1 MNFQKILMPVLGV
14 LLVAGAWRAYGW
26 PGVALV
32 ASGIVMWLLLHFTR
46 VASGIVMWLL
56 LHFTRLTKVLGKAAD
71 RPIGHVASAVMLN
84 ARLKPGVNL
93 LHVIAMTQALGERL
107 SPEGEDPES
116 YRWTDA
122 GHSSVTCEFANGKL
136 VKWTLFRPPQDEP
149 CAPAA

>member
-1 MNFQKILMPVLGV
+1 MNFQKILIPVLGV
-14 LLVAGAWRAYGW
+14 VLVAGAWRAYGW
-26 PGVALV
+26 AGVAL
-32 ASGIVMWLLLHFTR
+32 

-71 RPIGHVASAVMLN
+71 RPIGDVASAVMLN

-107 SPEGEDPES
+107 SAEGEEPEV

-136 VKWTLFRPPQDEP
+136 VKWTLFRPPAADDSAATA
-149 CAPAA
+149 APPGD